1 MLSRHALRLRHCG
14 RTFHSSSS
22 ALPRARSL
30 ATTLIPTS
38 TAGQASLLHSSA
50 ARLSDGSPVPEVTGQ
65 GHEGREERLFKRV
78 DIELRA
84 HQPAVL
90 KSYSW
95 FMTEVA
101 NNLDVAVEVSEGEE
115 EPHKVRKTLLKSIF
129 VHSKHRVQYEM
140 RTYYWVFQL
149 GRMTESTRD
158 TYLEYVQRN
167 LPEGVSM
174 KVTEHEYLRLP
185 DNVLK
190 TMAKE
195 QS

>member
-1 MLSRHALRLRHCG
+1 M
-14 RTFHSSSS
+14 
-22 ALPRARSL
+22 
-30 ATTLIPTS
+30 
-38 TAGQASLLHSSA
+38 
-50 ARLSDGSPVPEVTGQ
+50 
-65 GHEGREERLFKRV
+65 
-78 DIELRA
+78 
-84 HQPAVL
+84 
-90 KSYSW
+90 
-95 FMTEVA
+95 
-101 NNLDVAVEVSEGEE
+101 
-115 EPHKVRKTLLKSIF
+115 RKTLLKSIF